1 MVFYKKYIKIIIHI
15 IKKEKNSEKV
25 KNCKKKIEKDSKNIL
40 KKNFYVKK
48 PKKS

>member
-25 KNCKKKIEKDSKNIL
+25 KNCKKRQKKIEKTQ
-40 KKNFYVKK
+40 
-48 PKKS
+48 